1 MAQFIGFKCDSCG
14 NIIDT
19 EDRNKVT
26 TRFDGPA
33 AKGEFSEDRCSD
45 CTVVPSGVDLK
56 PLRRRRTKA
65 EVQAEARAQAEPVEQ
80 GDPTPVS

>member
-33 AKGEFSEDRCSD
+33 AKGEFSEDRCSE
-45 CTVVPSGVDLK
+45 CTVVPSGVELK

-65 EVQAEARAQAEPVEQ
+65 EKQGQSEIREQ
-80 GDPTPVS
+80 GDPTLVP